1 MLVTAGQEFATT
13 GMGVPIRWFRALIL
27 RTNLREAGERILK
40 PFLELIGNIS
50 ITWEGKDSRRWNPSR
65 EGVLIVASFVE
76 VMNNNTY
83 YATHL
88 NFV

>member
-1 MLVTAGQEFATT
+1 MVWG
-13 GMGVPIRWFRALIL
+13 PIFR
-27 RTNLREAGERILK
+27 RNLREAGERNLK

-50 ITWEGKDSRRWNPSR
+50 ITGEGKDSRRWNPSK
-65 EGVLIVASFVE
+65 EGVFIVAFFVE